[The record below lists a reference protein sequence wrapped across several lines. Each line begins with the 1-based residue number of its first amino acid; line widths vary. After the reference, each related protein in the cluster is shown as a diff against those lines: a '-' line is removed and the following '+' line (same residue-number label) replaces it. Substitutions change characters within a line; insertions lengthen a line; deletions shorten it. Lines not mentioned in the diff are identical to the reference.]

1 MPNTE
6 KKTTNKPVLNLSDF
20 QIVTRDF
27 AFVIDKKVKSEEVV
41 TSAFKVDK
49 ELIRNVEIFDLFED
63 DSLGK
68 DKKSIAIKVTLQSNE
83 KTLAE
88 NDISEIS
95 SKIIESVEKFTSG
108 TVRS

>member
-1 MPNTE
+1 MHRDLLENHRYNLKKNNTDVGV
-6 KKTTNKPVLNLSDF
+6 KKTIEVSE
-20 QIVTRDF
+20 
-27 AFVIDKKVKSEEVV
+27 KKVKSEEII

-95 SKIIESVEKFTSG
+95 SKIIESVEKSTSG

>member
-1 MPNTE
+1 MY
-6 KKTTNKPVLNLSDF
+6 KR
-20 QIVTRDF
+20 Q
-27 AFVIDKKVKSEEVV
+27 
-41 TSAFKVDK
+41 VDK

-95 SKIIESVEKFTSG
+95 SKIIKSVEKSTSG

>member
-1 MPNTE
+1 M
-6 KKTTNKPVLNLSDF
+6 KKLLLQP
-20 QIVTRDF
+20 
-27 AFVIDKKVKSEEVV
+27 
-41 TSAFKVDK
+41 FKVDK

-63 DSLGK
+63 DILGK

-95 SKIIESVEKFTSG
+95 SKIIESVEKSTSG